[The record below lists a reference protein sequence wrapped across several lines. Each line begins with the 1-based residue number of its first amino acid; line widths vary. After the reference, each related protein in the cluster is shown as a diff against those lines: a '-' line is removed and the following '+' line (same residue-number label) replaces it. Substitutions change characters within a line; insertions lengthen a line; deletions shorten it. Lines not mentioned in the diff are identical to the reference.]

1 MAILWPLKVPE
12 RGNAVTQRKTLEIEH
27 SCLFI
32 HHSIW
37 IYPFPYLILFN
48 TPKKSLLKSSYLS
61 QIFVPKKSQN
71 WKCQTKKN
79 PSITPVASNPKYPP
93 WTCVALKKAQKA
105 DVLSNS
111 YSSGSLETAVEQ
123 DNRPFPHSCK
133 QRHQVEA
140 RVDKIQWF
148 VWNCPPEPR
157 PHFFMFAHR
166 SVMRGRSI
174 VTY

>member
-32 HHSIW
+32 HHTIW
-37 IYPFPYLILFN
+37 IYPFAYLILFN
-48 TPKKSLLKSSYLS
+48 IPKKSLLKSSYLS

-71 WKCQTKKN
+71 WKFQTQKN
-79 PSITPVASNPKYPP
+79 LSITPITSNPKYPP
-93 WTCVALKKAQKA
+93 WACVALKKAQKA

-123 DNRPFPHSCK
+123 DNCHLL
-133 QRHQVEA
+133 
-140 RVDKIQWF
+140 KI
-148 VWNCPPEPR
+148 
-157 PHFFMFAHR
+157 
-166 SVMRGRSI
+166 
-174 VTY
+174 